1 MKRILYIAILF
12 FTALLTCVSCLME
25 DNVKN
30 PVVDDVKFFMT
41 NADLKDSLI
50 TQIFNDNQIKISIY
64 TDADL
69 VIIWPGAIRTVMKK
83 KENGKTDIDS
93 LDMFNHPVLVR
104 SDDFTDYGLVGA
116 KGVATSLGDDGGW
129 YAWYTYPS
137 PGDFTLTV
145 VATNH
150 GYDSP
155 DLKRAIFTK
164 TVTVNKKP

>member
-64 TDADL
+64 TDAD
-69 VIIWPGAIRTVMKK
+69 
-83 KENGKTDIDS
+83 
-93 LDMFNHPVLVR
+93 
-104 SDDFTDYGLVGA
+104 
-116 KGVATSLGDDGGW
+116 
-129 YAWYTYPS
+129 
-137 PGDFTLTV
+137 
-145 VATNH
+145 
-150 GYDSP
+150 
-155 DLKRAIFTK
+155 
-164 TVTVNKKP
+164 